1 LRRKGFKLPGIK
13 NLPRASTIMF
23 VPHSQQST
31 YSIKIPFG
39 IMFIFFSLAL
49 FSIILLVSS
58 TVKYLNMKEN
68 MSELNALRSVNERQ
82 AGQLRLMESEV
93 LTLRGEMTKLKSL
106 ERDVRGLLNSGPFL
120 EQPVA
125 VRQDTPQPSR
135 GGGRGGGADSFRN
148 VLAGFLDGSP
158 SFIERQAEWDATYQ
172 ATRNTAGELL
182 ASVEAVEKN
191 LALLQEDVSKIKD
204 YFEARPAGF
213 PAAGEISSGF
223 GLRRSPFSGRS
234 EMHPGVDIAANYG
247 APVAAAGKGAVV
259 FAGYRAG
266 YGLTVVIGHK
276 YGFETVYG
284 HNSSLKVQAG
294 QEVARGDLIARVG
307 STGASTGPHLHYE
320 VLLNGVRVDPAGYL
334 TEPVKHRLKAT
345 DAGESR

>member
-1 LRRKGFKLPGIK
+1 MRRKGFKLPGIK

-39 IMFIFFSLAL
+39 IMVIFFSLAL
-49 FSIILLVSS
+49 FSVICLIISS
-58 TVKYLNMKEN
+58 VKYLNMREN
-68 MSELNALRSVNERQ
+68 MTELNALRSVNERQ

-93 LTLRGEMTKLKSL
+93 LTLQGEMTELKSL
-106 ERDVRGLLNSGPFL
+106 ERNVKVLLNSEPFL
-120 EQPVA
+120 DQPMA
-125 VRQDTPQPSR
+125 ARQDTPQPSR
-135 GGGRGGGADSFRN
+135 GGGRGGGVDSFRN
-148 VLAGFLDGSP
+148 MLAGFLAGSP
-158 SFIERQAEWDATYQ
+158 SFSERQAEWDATYQ

-182 ASVEAVEKN
+182 AGVEAMEKN
-191 LALLQEDVSKIKD
+191 LVLLQENVSEIRD
-204 YFEARPAGF
+204 YSEARPAGF

-223 GLRRSPFSGRS
+223 GPRRSPFSGRS
-234 EMHPGVDIAANYG
+234 EMHPGIDIAANHG
-247 APVAAAGKGAVV
+247 APVEATGKGTVV

-266 YGLTVVIGHK
+266 YGLTVVIRHK

-294 QEVARGDLIARVG
+294 QEVTRGDLIALVG

-320 VLLNGVRVDPAGYL
+320 VFLSGVRVDPAGYL
-334 TEPVKHRLKAT
+334 TEPGKNT
-345 DAGESR
+345 G